1 MTHNPQSTLIE
12 EVMEALSEHDSEG
25 IARALSIILN
35 ATMQIERQ
43 QALGAAPYERSEER
57 KGHANGFKDKTLLSR
72 VGKIQLK
79 VPQVRGEL
87 EFYPSSIEK
96 GIRSE
101 RALKL
106 AIAEMYVNGVST
118 RRVSEIVEKLCGAEV
133 SSTQVS
139 KAAQLLDEE
148 IEAWRNREIGQIKYL
163 LLDATYESVR
173 MGVSVVSGAV
183 LVAVGVTSEGRRRI
197 LGVSSSVSE
206 AEVHWRTFLQSLS
219 KRGLHGVQL
228 ISSDDHSGLRA
239 ALKSC
244 FPGVPWQRCQF
255 HLQQNAQGYVPKV
268 GMRKEVARDIRTIF
282 RAPNRQEADRYLKIA
297 IEKYGKTAPKLSDWM
312 EKNIPEGLEV
322 FQVPYAYQ
330 RFLRTNNMVERQMK
344 EIKRRTR
351 VAMVFPNEKSLLR
364 LVSAILME
372 VDEQWQQGKRYLP
385 VESE

>member
-1 MTHNPQSTLIE
+1 
-12 EVMEALSEHDSEG
+12 
-25 IARALSIILN
+25 
-35 ATMQIERQ
+35 
-43 QALGAAPYERSEER
+43 
-57 KGHANGFKDKTLLSR
+57 
-72 VGKIQLK
+72 
-79 VPQVRGEL
+79 
-87 EFYPSSIEK
+87 
-96 GIRSE
+96 
-101 RALKL
+101 LKL

-118 RRVSEIVEKLCGAEV
+118 RRVSEIVEKLCGAEI

-148 IEAWRNREIGQIKYL
+148 IETWRNREIGQIKYL
-163 LLDATYESVR
+163 ILDATYESVR

-183 LVAVGVTSEGRRRI
+183 LVTVGVTTEGKRRI
-197 LGVSSSVSE
+197 LGVSTSVSE
-206 AEVHWRTFLQSLS
+206 AEVHWRTFLQSLL
-219 KRGLHGVQL
+219 KRGLHGVEL

-239 ALKSC
+239 AMKSC
-244 FPGVPWQRCQF
+244 FPGVPWNRCQF

-282 RAPNRQEADRYLKIA
+282 RAPSRQEADRYLNIA
-297 IEKYGKTAPKLSDWM
+297 IEKYRKTAPKLSDWM

-330 RFLRTNNMVERQMK
+330 RFLRTTNMVERQMK